1 MGAETVTTNW
11 LQIVNTAGVIGL
23 LLIIVYMFFS
33 GNVMPKSTVEMMIKL
48 AEDRTEK
55 LANEIKEGM
64 KEAVKQGIIEGI
76 HEVRNITDVHR

>member
-11 LQIVNTAGVIGL
+11 LQILNTAGVIGL
-23 LLIIVYMFFS
+23 LVIIVYMFFS
-33 GNVMPKSTVEMMIKL
+33 GNVMPRSTVEMMMKL
-48 AEDRTEK
+48 AEASTEK

-76 HEVRNITDVHR
+76 HEVRNITGS